1 MVWGVSRQGWWFGE
15 MTALFLVVSVILGVL
30 LGIPE
35 KVFVD
40 KFTTGAGELIG
51 VGLIIGV
58 ARAVNMILDQGA
70 VSDTILFKLSSM
82 VDGMNSSIFI
92 ILMMFIFVILGFFIN
107 SSSGLA
113 TLSIPIIA
121 PLADAVGLPREV
133 IISAYI
139 FGLGMISFITPTGLI
154 LATLDMVDVT
164 YDKWLKLVMPL
175 MGILTVLSMILLL
188 IQANVSAI

>member
-1 MVWGVSRQGWWFGE
+1 